1 MFVGFPFLGCYE
13 ECGHD
18 FHEQV
23 LEWIDISKCLRR
35 MTSRSKIAG
44 PHRKHFVLLSP
55 EDFDALKHGLLLE
68 SPPRLVRK

>member
-1 MFVGFPFLGCYE
+1 
-13 ECGHD
+13 
-18 FHEQV
+18 
-23 LEWIDISKCLRR
+23 

>member
-1 MFVGFPFLGCYE
+1 MVVGFPFLGCYE

-18 FHEQV
+18 FHEQI
-23 LEWIDISKCLRR
+23 LEGTYISKCLRR

-44 PHRKHFVLLSP
+44 PHRKHMSP

>member
-18 FHEQV
+18 FHEQI
-23 LEWIDISKCLRR
+23 LEGTYISKCLRR

-44 PHRKHFVLLSP
+44 PHRKHMSP